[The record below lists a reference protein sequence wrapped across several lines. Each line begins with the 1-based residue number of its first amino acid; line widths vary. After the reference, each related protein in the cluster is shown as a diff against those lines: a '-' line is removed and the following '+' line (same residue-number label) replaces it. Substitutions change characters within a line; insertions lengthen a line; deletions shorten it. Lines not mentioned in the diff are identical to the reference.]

1 MYGHIGS
8 ARLFYD
14 DLNKSLMTR
23 MGFIRNN
30 YDPCTY
36 NKKMVDG
43 YVRVRTHVDDLKI
56 LSKSEEQLLTV
67 IKDLQ
72 KIYQEMICPMT
83 IWE

>member
-1 MYGHIGS
+1 
-8 ARLFYD
+8 
-14 DLNKSLMTR
+14 
-23 MGFIRNN
+23 
-30 YDPCTY
+30 
-36 NKKMVDG
+36 MVDG